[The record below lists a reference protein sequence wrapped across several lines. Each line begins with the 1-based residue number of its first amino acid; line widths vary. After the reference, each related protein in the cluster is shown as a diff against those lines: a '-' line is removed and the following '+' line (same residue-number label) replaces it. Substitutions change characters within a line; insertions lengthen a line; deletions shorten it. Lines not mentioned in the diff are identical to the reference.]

1 MRTVKQLNKIV
12 IYTNLYFKTCHAR
25 SGVTR
30 TPNNV
35 REWVWRR
42 PKARLPPPFARGA
55 KISVFEPVGDDVD
68 ESREWRPASLQLLFT
83 ETNLSKS
90 TVKELKT
97 ARVLSYQRT
106 QLSDDVKDCEADLE
120 DNYVDLLLSPSG
132 DLGISLVWHNLSPP
146 DPTPQLFGPTV
157 EILFKLN

>member
-12 IYTNLYFKTCHAR
+12 IYTNLYFKIWHAR

-30 TPNNV
+30 IPNNV
-35 REWVWRR
+35 REWGWRR
-42 PKARLPPPFARGA
+42 PRARLPPPFARGA
-55 KISVFEPVGDDVD
+55 KISVFEPGRDEVE

-97 ARVLSYQRT
+97 TRVLSYQRS
-106 QLSDDVKDCEADLE
+106 QLSEDVKDCEDDLE
-120 DNYVDLLLSPSG
+120 DNYVDLSLLGTSRVG
-132 DLGISLVWHNLSPP
+132 FDLRKGRTLFCSEVWWESCTSL
-146 DPTPQLFGPTV
+146 
-157 EILFKLN
+157 E